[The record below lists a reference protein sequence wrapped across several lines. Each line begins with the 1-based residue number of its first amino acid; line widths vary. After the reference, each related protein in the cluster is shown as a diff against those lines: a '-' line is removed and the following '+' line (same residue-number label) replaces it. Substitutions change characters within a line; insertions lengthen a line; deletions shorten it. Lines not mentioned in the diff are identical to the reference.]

1 VPLFFCLARRNV
13 AAYSPR
19 NSVALCVSG
28 LSFSFFSHDRAPL
41 INGRLPQ
48 PVVYHIRVNFN
59 LSPAETRLLGCLIEK
74 EVTTPDY
81 YPLSLNAL
89 QNAANQKSNREPVM
103 DLDEESIRRA
113 LHSLADQG
121 LARSAAT
128 DSRVAK
134 FEHRL
139 ADVFNFHRHEIALI
153 CVLLL
158 RGPQTPGELRTRT
171 ERLYAFEDL
180 NAVHSALNLLM
191 NRQPPLVK
199 LLARQP
205 GTKEARYAHLLS
217 GDVSD
222 QSAASSSVNGII
234 STASSESSS
243 AAHEA
248 AVAAT
253 YSERLM
259 ELEREV
265 ADLRS
270 EVSDL
275 KQQLASFQKQFQ

>member
-1 VPLFFCLARRNV
+1 
-13 AAYSPR
+13 
-19 NSVALCVSG
+19 
-28 LSFSFFSHDRAPL
+28 
-41 INGRLPQ
+41 
-48 PVVYHIRVNFN
+48 VNFN
-59 LSPAETRLLGCLIEK
+59 LSPVEARVLGCLVEK
-74 EVTTPDY
+74 EITTPDY

-103 DLDEESIRRA
+103 ELDEESIRRA
-113 LHSLADQG
+113 LHSLSQQG

-128 DSRVAK
+128 DARVAK
-134 FEHRL
+134 YEHRL
-139 ADVFNFHRHEIALI
+139 ADVFNFHRHESALI

-171 ERLYAFEDL
+171 DRMYSFDDL
-180 NAVHSALNLLM
+180 NAVHSALSLLM

-217 GDVSD
+217 GDVTD
-222 QSAASSSVNGII
+222 QAQSASAQTHSS
-234 STASSESSS
+234 AESSS
-243 AAHEA
+243 SALESS
-248 AVAAT
+248 VGAT

-265 ADLRS
+265 ADLRN
-270 EVSDL
+270 EVTEL
-275 KQQLASFQKQFQ
+275 KQQLAAFQKQFQ

>member
-1 VPLFFCLARRNV
+1 VPLFFLHHESGNFCTPRSIVVCV
-13 AAYSPR
+13 AGQS
-19 NSVALCVSG
+19 
-28 LSFSFFSHDRAPL
+28 
-41 INGRLPQ
+41 LPT
-48 PVVYHIRVNFN
+48 VVYHAGVNFN
-59 LSPAETRLLGCLIEK
+59 LSPAEARILGCLIEK

-103 DLDEESIRRA
+103 ELDEDAVRRA
-113 LHSLADQG
+113 LHSLSNQG

-139 ADVFNFHRHEIALI
+139 ADVFNFHRHEIALM

-171 ERLYAFEDL
+171 ERLYSFDDL

-191 NRQPPLVK
+191 NRQPSLVK
-199 LLARQP
+199 VLARQP

-217 GDVSD
+217 GDVADQIVTHSD
-222 QSAASSSVNGII
+222 ADASD
-234 STASSESSS
+234 ESS
-243 AAHEA
+243 AGYEA
-248 AVAAT
+248 SVSAT
-253 YSERLM
+253 YTERLID
-259 ELEREV
+259 LEREV
-265 ADLRS
+265 SDLRN
-270 EVSDL
+270 EVTEL
-275 KQQLASFQKQFQ
+275 KQQLAAFQKQFQ

>member
-1 VPLFFCLARRNV
+1 M
-13 AAYSPR
+13 
-19 NSVALCVSG
+19 
-28 LSFSFFSHDRAPL
+28 
-41 INGRLPQ
+41 
-48 PVVYHIRVNFN
+48 YHIQVNFN
-59 LSPAETRLLGCLIEK
+59 LSPVEARILGCLIEK
-74 EVTTPDY
+74 EITTPDY

-103 DLDEESIRRA
+103 DLDEESVRRA
-113 LHSLADQG
+113 LHSLGDQN

-128 DSRVAK
+128 DSRVPK

-139 ADVFNFHRHEIALI
+139 ADVFNFHRHETALI

-171 ERLYAFEDL
+171 ERMYAFDDL

-217 GDVSD
+217 GEVADHTQS
-222 QSAASSSVNGII
+222 QSA
-234 STASSESSS
+234 STQPQSPAHGSP

-248 AVAAT
+248 SVAAT
-253 YSERLM
+253 YSERLI

-265 ADLRS
+265 SDLRN
-270 EVSDL
+270 EVTEL
-275 KQQLASFQKQFQ
+275 KQQFAAFQKQFQ

>member
-1 VPLFFCLARRNV
+1 
-13 AAYSPR
+13 
-19 NSVALCVSG
+19 
-28 LSFSFFSHDRAPL
+28 
-41 INGRLPQ
+41 
-48 PVVYHIRVNFN
+48 VNFN
-59 LSPAETRLLGCLIEK
+59 LSPVEARVLGCLIEK
-74 EVTTPDY
+74 EITTPDY

-89 QNAANQKSNREPVM
+89 QNAANQKSNRDPAMELNEEP
-103 DLDEESIRRA
+103 IRRA
-113 LHSLADQG
+113 LHSLSDQG

-128 DSRVAK
+128 DARVAK

-171 ERLYAFEDL
+171 ERLYAFDDL
-180 NAVHSALNLLM
+180 NGVHSALNLLM

-217 GDVSD
+217 GEVAD
-222 QSAASSSVNGII
+222 QTLAADKSAP
-234 STASSESSS
+234 SESAS

-248 AVAAT
+248 SVAAT
-253 YSERLM
+253 YSERLL
-259 ELEREV
+259 ELERDV
-265 ADLRS
+265 ADLRN
-270 EVSDL
+270 EVTEL
-275 KQQLASFQKQFQ
+275 KQQLAAFQKQFQ

>member
-1 VPLFFCLARRNV
+1 
-13 AAYSPR
+13 
-19 NSVALCVSG
+19 
-28 LSFSFFSHDRAPL
+28 
-41 INGRLPQ
+41 
-48 PVVYHIRVNFN
+48 VNFN
-59 LSPAETRLLGCLIEK
+59 LSPVEARVLGCLIEK
-74 EVTTPDY
+74 EITTPDY

-89 QNAANQKSNREPVM
+89 QNAANQKSNRDPVM
-103 DLDEESIRRA
+103 ELDEEPIRRA
-113 LHSLADQG
+113 LHSLSDQG

-128 DSRVAK
+128 DARVAK

-171 ERLYAFEDL
+171 ERLYAFDDL
-180 NAVHSALNLLM
+180 NGVHSALNLLM

-217 GDVSD
+217 GEVAD
-222 QSAASSSVNGII
+222 QTLAADKSAP
-234 STASSESSS
+234 SESAS

-248 AVAAT
+248 SVAAT
-253 YSERLM
+253 YSERLL
-259 ELEREV
+259 ELERDV
-265 ADLRS
+265 ADLRN
-270 EVSDL
+270 EVTEL
-275 KQQLASFQKQFQ
+275 KQQLAAFQKQFQ

>member
-1 VPLFFCLARRNV
+1 M
-13 AAYSPR
+13 
-19 NSVALCVSG
+19 
-28 LSFSFFSHDRAPL
+28 
-41 INGRLPQ
+41 
-48 PVVYHIRVNFN
+48 NFN
-59 LSPAETRLLGCLIEK
+59 LSPVEARVLGCLIEK
-74 EVTTPDY
+74 EITTPDY

-89 QNAANQKSNREPVM
+89 QNAANQKSNRDPVM
-103 DLDEESIRRA
+103 DLDEEPIRRA
-113 LHSLADQG
+113 LHSLSDQG

-128 DSRVAK
+128 DARVAK

-171 ERLYAFEDL
+171 ERLYAFDDL
-180 NAVHSALNLLM
+180 NGVHSALNLLM

-217 GDVSD
+217 GEVAD
-222 QSAASSSVNGII
+222 QTLAADKSAP
-234 STASSESSS
+234 SESAS

-248 AVAAT
+248 SVAAT
-253 YSERLM
+253 YSERLW
-259 ELEREV
+259 ELERDV
-265 ADLRS
+265 ADLRN
-270 EVSDL
+270 EVTEL
-275 KQQLASFQKQFQ
+275 KQQLAAFQKQFQ

>member
-1 VPLFFCLARRNV
+1 
-13 AAYSPR
+13 
-19 NSVALCVSG
+19 
-28 LSFSFFSHDRAPL
+28 
-41 INGRLPQ
+41 
-48 PVVYHIRVNFN
+48 VNFT
-59 LSPAETRLLGCLIEK
+59 LSPAEARLLGCLIEK

-103 DLDEESIRRA
+103 ELDEETIRRA

-171 ERLYAFEDL
+171 ERLYAVDDL

-217 GDVSD
+217 GDVPD
-222 QSAASSSVNGII
+222 QVASPQAQL
-234 STASSESSS
+234 STDSSS

-248 AVAAT
+248 AVSAT
-253 YSERLM
+253 YSERLI

-265 ADLRS
+265 ADLRT

-275 KQQLASFQKQFQ
+275 KQQLASFQKQFH

>member
-1 VPLFFCLARRNV
+1 ME
-13 AAYSPR
+13 
-19 NSVALCVSG
+19 
-28 LSFSFFSHDRAPL
+28 
-41 INGRLPQ
+41 
-48 PVVYHIRVNFN
+48 FN
-59 LSPAETRLLGCLIEK
+59 LSPVEARVLGCLIEK
-74 EVTTPDY
+74 EITTPDY

-103 DLDEESIRRA
+103 ELDEESIRRA
-113 LHSLADQG
+113 LHSLSDEG

-128 DSRVAK
+128 DGRVAK

-171 ERLYAFEDL
+171 DRLYAFDDL

-199 LLARQP
+199 VLARQP

-217 GDVSD
+217 GEVADHAATSHERESD
-222 QSAASSSVNGII
+222 AP
-234 STASSESSS
+234 S

-248 AVAAT
+248 AVSAT
-253 YSERLM
+253 YAERM
-259 ELEREV
+259 ADLEREV
-265 ADLRS
+265 ADLRN
-270 EVSDL
+270 EVAEL
-275 KQQLASFQKQFQ
+275 KQQLAAFQKQFQ

>member
-1 VPLFFCLARRNV
+1 
-13 AAYSPR
+13 
-19 NSVALCVSG
+19 
-28 LSFSFFSHDRAPL
+28 
-41 INGRLPQ
+41 
-48 PVVYHIRVNFN
+48 VYHVQVNFN
-59 LSPAETRLLGCLIEK
+59 LSPVEARVLGCLIEK
-74 EVTTPDY
+74 EITTPDY

-89 QNAANQKSNREPVM
+89 QNAANQKSNRDPVM
-103 DLDEESIRRA
+103 ELDEESIRRA

-171 ERLYAFEDL
+171 ERLYAFDDL

-191 NRQPPLVK
+191 NRQPSLVK

-205 GTKEARYAHLLS
+205 GTKEARHAHLLS
-217 GDVSD
+217 GDVAD
-222 QSAASSSVNGII
+222 PVGAASAANATASAVSSS
-234 STASSESSS
+234 T
-243 AAHEA
+243 AHEA
-248 AVAAT
+248 AVAST

-275 KQQLASFQKQFQ
+275 KQQLASFQRQFQ

>member
-1 VPLFFCLARRNV
+1 M
-13 AAYSPR
+13 
-19 NSVALCVSG
+19 
-28 LSFSFFSHDRAPL
+28 
-41 INGRLPQ
+41 
-48 PVVYHIRVNFN
+48 YHIYVNFN
-59 LSPAETRLLGCLIEK
+59 LSPAEARVLGCLIEK
-74 EVTTPDY
+74 EITTPDY

-113 LHSLADQG
+113 LHSLSDQG

-128 DSRVAK
+128 DGRVAK
-134 FEHRL
+134 YEHRL
-139 ADVFNFHRHEIALI
+139 ADVFNFHRHETALI

-158 RGPQTPGELRTRT
+158 RGPQTAGELRTRT
-171 ERLYAFEDL
+171 DRLYTFDDL

-199 LLARQP
+199 LLGRQP

-217 GDVSD
+217 GDVAD
-222 QSAASSSVNGII
+222 QPASAQTHSSPDSLMADHRAIEAS
-234 STASSESSS
+234 
-243 AAHEA
+243 
-248 AVAAT
+248 VAAT

-265 ADLRS
+265 ADLRN
-270 EVSDL
+270 EVSEL
-275 KQQLASFQKQFQ
+275 KQHLAEFQKQFQ

>member
-1 VPLFFCLARRNV
+1 
-13 AAYSPR
+13 
-19 NSVALCVSG
+19 
-28 LSFSFFSHDRAPL
+28 
-41 INGRLPQ
+41 
-48 PVVYHIRVNFN
+48 VNFS
-59 LSPAETRLLGCLIEK
+59 LSPVEARVLGCLIEK
-74 EVTTPDY
+74 EITTPDY
-81 YPLSLNAL
+81 YPLSINAL
-89 QNAANQKSNREPVM
+89 QNAANQKSNREPTM
-103 DLDEESIRRA
+103 ELDEEATRRA
-113 LHSLADQG
+113 LHSLSDQG

-139 ADVFNFHRHEIALI
+139 ADIFNFHRHEIALI

-171 ERLYAFEDL
+171 ERMYAFDDL

-217 GDVSD
+217 GEVAD
-222 QSAASSSVNGII
+222 QAAARTQSP
-234 STASSESSS
+234 SESSS
-243 AAHEA
+243 SAHEA
-248 AVAAT
+248 SVAAT

-259 ELEREV
+259 DLEREV
-265 ADLRS
+265 SDLRN
-270 EVSDL
+270 EVTDL
-275 KQQLASFQKQFQ
+275 KQQLAAFQKQFQ

>member
-1 VPLFFCLARRNV
+1 
-13 AAYSPR
+13 
-19 NSVALCVSG
+19 
-28 LSFSFFSHDRAPL
+28 
-41 INGRLPQ
+41 
-48 PVVYHIRVNFN
+48 VNFN
-59 LSPAETRLLGCLIEK
+59 LSPVEARVLGCLIEK

-103 DLDEESIRRA
+103 DLDEEAIRRA
-113 LHSLADQG
+113 LHSLSGQG

-153 CVLLL
+153 CILLL

-171 ERLYAFEDL
+171 ERMYTFDDL

-217 GDVSD
+217 GDVMD
-222 QSAASSSVNGII
+222 HAAATATQSP
-234 STASSESSS
+234 SEASS

-248 AVAAT
+248 SVAAT

-265 ADLRS
+265 VDLRN
-270 EVSDL
+270 EVTEL
-275 KQQLASFQKQFQ
+275 KQQLAAFQKQFQ

>member
-1 VPLFFCLARRNV
+1 MT
-13 AAYSPR
+13 
-19 NSVALCVSG
+19 
-28 LSFSFFSHDRAPL
+28 
-41 INGRLPQ
+41 
-48 PVVYHIRVNFN
+48 FN
-59 LSPAETRLLGCLIEK
+59 LSTVEARVLGCLIEK

-89 QNAANQKSNREPVM
+89 QNAANQKSNREPTM
-103 DLDEESIRRA
+103 DLDEEAIRRA
-113 LHSLADQG
+113 LHSLSEQG

-128 DSRVAK
+128 DGRVAK

-171 ERLYAFEDL
+171 ERLYAFDDL

-199 LLARQP
+199 VLARQP
-205 GTKEARYAHLLS
+205 GMKEARYAHLLS
-217 GDVSD
+217 GDVFD
-222 QSAASSSVNGII
+222 QAAANHTQSP
-234 STASSESSS
+234 SEASS

-248 AVAAT
+248 SVSAT

-259 ELEREV
+259 ELEKEV
-265 ADLRS
+265 ADLRNDVT
-270 EVSDL
+270 EL
-275 KQQLASFQKQFQ
+275 KQQLAAFQKQFQ

>member
-1 VPLFFCLARRNV
+1 
-13 AAYSPR
+13 
-19 NSVALCVSG
+19 
-28 LSFSFFSHDRAPL
+28 
-41 INGRLPQ
+41 
-48 PVVYHIRVNFN
+48 VYHDWVNFN
-59 LSPAETRLLGCLIEK
+59 LSPVEARVLGCLIEK
-74 EVTTPDY
+74 EIATPAY

-89 QNAANQKSNREPVM
+89 QNAANQKSNRDPVM
-103 DLDEESIRRA
+103 DLDEESIHRA
-113 LHSLADQG
+113 LHSLSDQG

-139 ADVFNFHRHEIALI
+139 ADVFNFHRHEIALM

-171 ERLYAFEDL
+171 ERLYPFDDL
-180 NAVHSALNLLM
+180 NAVHSALNLLV

-217 GDVSD
+217 GDVIE
-222 QSAASSSVNGII
+222 QAGAMSAAVPHELSN
-234 STASSESSS
+234 ASHQAS
-243 AAHEA
+243 
-248 AVAAT
+248 VAAT
-253 YSERLM
+253 SFERLM

-265 ADLRS
+265 AELRN
-270 EVSDL
+270 EVIEL
-275 KQQLASFQKQFQ
+275 KQQLACFQKQSH

>member
-1 VPLFFCLARRNV
+1 
-13 AAYSPR
+13 
-19 NSVALCVSG
+19 
-28 LSFSFFSHDRAPL
+28 
-41 INGRLPQ
+41 
-48 PVVYHIRVNFN
+48 VYHIEVNFN
-59 LSPAETRLLGCLIEK
+59 LSPAEARVLGCLIEK
-74 EVTTPDY
+74 EITTPDY
-81 YPLSLNAL
+81 YPLSINAL

-103 DLDEESIRRA
+103 ELDEESIRRA
-113 LHSLADQG
+113 LHSLGEQN

-134 FEHRL
+134 YEHRL
-139 ADVFNFHRHEIALI
+139 ADVFNFHRHETALI

-171 ERLYAFEDL
+171 DRLYTFDDL

-205 GTKEARYAHLLS
+205 GTKEARYAHLLA
-217 GDVSD
+217 GEVAD
-222 QSAASSSVNGII
+222 QIQSQAASTQPQSPSHH
-234 STASSESSS
+234 SS

-248 AVAAT
+248 SVAAT

-265 ADLRS
+265 SDLRN
-270 EVSDL
+270 EVTEL
-275 KQQLASFQKQFQ
+275 KQQLAAFQKQFQ

>member
-1 VPLFFCLARRNV
+1 
-13 AAYSPR
+13 
-19 NSVALCVSG
+19 
-28 LSFSFFSHDRAPL
+28 
-41 INGRLPQ
+41 
-48 PVVYHIRVNFN
+48 VNFN
-59 LSPAETRLLGCLIEK
+59 LSPVEARVLGCLIEK
-74 EVTTPDY
+74 EITTPDY

-103 DLDEESIRRA
+103 EIDEEAIRRA
-113 LHSLADQG
+113 LHSLSDQG

-171 ERLYAFEDL
+171 ERLYSFDDL
-180 NAVHSALNLLM
+180 NGVHSALNLLM

-217 GDVSD
+217 GDVAD
-222 QSAASSSVNGII
+222 QAAPADKPSL
-234 STASSESSS
+234 SESAP
-243 AAHEA
+243 AALEA
-248 AVAAT
+248 SVAAT
-253 YSERLM
+253 YSERLL
-259 ELEREV
+259 ELEKEV
-265 ADLRS
+265 ADLRT
-270 EVSDL
+270 EVTEW
-275 KQQLASFQKQFQ
+275 KQQLATFQKQFQ

>member
-1 VPLFFCLARRNV
+1 VT
-13 AAYSPR
+13 
-19 NSVALCVSG
+19 
-28 LSFSFFSHDRAPL
+28 
-41 INGRLPQ
+41 
-48 PVVYHIRVNFN
+48 FN
-59 LSPAETRLLGCLIEK
+59 LSPTEARVLGCLIEK
-74 EVTTPDY
+74 EITTPDY

-89 QNAANQKSNREPVM
+89 QNAANQKSNRDPVM
-103 DLDEESIRRA
+103 ELDEDAIRRA
-113 LHSLADQG
+113 LHSLSDQG

-128 DSRVAK
+128 DSRVVK

-171 ERLYAFEDL
+171 DRLYAFDDL
-180 NAVHSALNLLM
+180 GAVHSALNLLM

-199 LLARQP
+199 VLARQP

-217 GDVSD
+217 GDVADQSGPAVSSSD
-222 QSAASSSVNGII
+222 SAAS
-234 STASSESSS
+234 
-243 AAHEA
+243 AHEA
-248 AVAAT
+248 SVDAT

-265 ADLRS
+265 ADLRN
-270 EVSDL
+270 EVGDL
-275 KQQLASFQKQFQ
+275 KQQLAAFQKQFQ

>member
-1 VPLFFCLARRNV
+1 
-13 AAYSPR
+13 
-19 NSVALCVSG
+19 
-28 LSFSFFSHDRAPL
+28 
-41 INGRLPQ
+41 
-48 PVVYHIRVNFN
+48 VYHYDVNFN
-59 LSPAETRLLGCLIEK
+59 LSPVEARVLGCLIEK
-74 EVTTPDY
+74 EITTPDY

-103 DLDEESIRRA
+103 ELDEESIRRA
-113 LHSLADQG
+113 LHSLSEQQ

-128 DSRVAK
+128 DSRVPK
-134 FEHRL
+134 YEHRL
-139 ADVFNFHRHEIALI
+139 ADVFNFHRHETALI

-171 ERLYAFEDL
+171 DRLYTFDDL
-180 NAVHSALNLLM
+180 NAVNSALNLLM

-217 GDVSD
+217 GDVPD
-222 QSAASSSVNGII
+222 QTQAQSASAQTHSS
-234 STASSESSS
+234 AHESSS
-243 AAHEA
+243 DRQAIEA
-248 AVAAT
+248 SVSAT

-270 EVSDL
+270 EVADL
-275 KQQLASFQKQFQ
+275 KQQLAAFQKQFQ

>member
-1 VPLFFCLARRNV
+1 VPSFFASQVRQCNWPLSAELR
-13 AAYSPR
+13 
-19 NSVALCVSG
+19 ALCASALSSSSVSC
-28 LSFSFFSHDRAPL
+28 AETAL
-41 INGRLPQ
+41 ISNQLLQ
-48 PVVYHIRVNFN
+48 TLVYHVEVNFT
-59 LSPAETRLLGCLIEK
+59 LSPTEARVLGCLIEK
-74 EVTTPDY
+74 EVTTPEY

-89 QNAANQKSNREPVM
+89 QNAANQKSNRDPVM
-103 DLDEESIRRA
+103 ELDEDAIRRA
-113 LHSLADQG
+113 LHSLSDQG

-171 ERLYAFEDL
+171 DRLYSFDDL

-199 LLARQP
+199 VLARPP

-217 GDVSD
+217 GDVAD
-222 QSAASSSVNGII
+222 QAGAANAA
-234 STASSESSS
+234 TPSESSS

-248 AVAAT
+248 SVGAT

-265 ADLRS
+265 SDLRA
-270 EVSDL
+270 EVSEL
-275 KQQLASFQKQFQ
+275 KQQLAAFQKQFQ

>member
-1 VPLFFCLARRNV
+1 M
-13 AAYSPR
+13 
-19 NSVALCVSG
+19 
-28 LSFSFFSHDRAPL
+28 
-41 INGRLPQ
+41 
-48 PVVYHIRVNFN
+48 YHIQVNFN
-59 LSPAETRLLGCLIEK
+59 LSPVEARILGCLIEK
-74 EVTTPDY
+74 EITTPDY

-103 DLDEESIRRA
+103 DLDEESVRRA
-113 LHSLADQG
+113 LHSLGDQN

-128 DSRVAK
+128 DSRVPK

-139 ADVFNFHRHEIALI
+139 ADVFNFHRHETALI

-171 ERLYAFEDL
+171 ERMYAFDDL

-217 GDVSD
+217 GEEADHT
-222 QSAASSSVNGII
+222 QSQFASAQPQSPAHGSP
-234 STASSESSS
+234 T
-243 AAHEA
+243 AHEA
-248 AVAAT
+248 SVAAT

-265 ADLRS
+265 SDLRN
-270 EVSDL
+270 EVTEL
-275 KQQLASFQKQFQ
+275 KQQFAAFQKQFQ